1 MTDLKPVMEL
11 VKVLHEKHGVPQK
24 GGKKYT
30 QVVHRMEAFRSH
42 VGTQYGIMTEILVDD
57 GKRVVMKASITDK
70 DGRVIG
76 TGHAEEI
83 RGSGYFSQGDKRN
96 INTTSAIENC
106 ESSCVGRALS
116 SLGISGGEYASAN
129 EMDAVGRKKIAL
141 KNNEN
146 DSDQDENDSNQEEND
161 RLKKL
166 EKERK
171 EKQERDNRFKD
182 FANQIEKIN
191 FKDDLNKFW
200 KSRKSVLESDSILCK
215 MVIDKCAKRKEEI
228 QKKDQFIYDLN
239 NGQRENYLG

>member
-129 EMDAVGRKKIAL
+129 EMDAVDRKSNAL
-141 KNNEN
+141 IQKKPIQTPNQRLNQL
-146 DSDQDENDSNQEEND
+146 QD
-161 RLKKL
+161 KKKEDAQVL
-166 EKERK
+166 EIR
-171 EKQERDNRFKD
+171 QARFQD
-182 FANQIEKIN
+182 LSNQIEKITQLADLTQ
-191 FKDDLNKFW
+191 FYKDRKETLNND
-200 KSRKSVLESDSILCK
+200 SVLCK
-215 MVIDKCAKRKEEI
+215 MVIDKCAKRKQEI
-228 QKKDQFIYDLN
+228 QKKDQFIHDLN

>member
-129 EMDAVGRKKIAL
+129 EMDAVDRKSNAL
-141 KNNEN
+141 IQKKPIQTPNQRLNQL
-146 DSDQDENDSNQEEND
+146 QD
-161 RLKKL
+161 KKKEDAQVL
-166 EKERK
+166 EIR
-171 EKQERDNRFKD
+171 QARFQD
-182 FANQIEKIN
+182 LSNQIEKITQLADLTQ
-191 FKDDLNKFW
+191 FYKDRKETLNN
-200 KSRKSVLESDSILCK
+200 DSILCK
-215 MVIDKCAKRKEEI
+215 MVIDKCAKRKQEI
-228 QKKDQFIYDLN
+228 QKKDQFIHDLN
-239 NGQRENYLG
+239 NGQRGNYLG